1 MIHEVEVSN
10 LMFNKISDEQKNF
23 NKYNINVE
31 LEEESS
37 NDEKTVLKYSL
48 DLTSNPK
55 NAVIN
60 ISGSTTLSGEP
71 SEIEKFLKQ
80 EDEKTPEVV
89 SLIYQE
95 LFPLMYIISK
105 NMKIPSPAH
114 TISLNIS
121 GESEDRFEKSE
132 EDNEKSPET
141 PKESSDEKVEESSDE
156 KVEESSDEKVE
167 ESSDEKVEESSD
179 EKIDETNK
187 PMKESQEAEIKKDEE
202 SDVPEKQNNENES

>member
-23 NKYNINVE
+23 NKYNINVA

-121 GESEDRFEKSE
+121 GESEDLFEKSE
-132 EDNEKSPET
+132 ADNEKSPET
-141 PKESSDEKVEESSDE
+141 PKESSDEKM
-156 KVEESSDEKVE
+156 
-167 ESSDEKVEESSD
+167 
-179 EKIDETNK
+179 DETNE

>member
-10 LMFNKISDEQKNF
+10 IMFNKISDELKNF

-37 NDEKTVLKYSL
+37 NDEKTILKYSL

-132 EDNEKSPET
+132 ADNEKSPET
-141 PKESSDEKVEESSDE
+141 PKESSDEKMEESSDE
-156 KVEESSDEKVE
+156 KMEESSDEKM
-167 ESSDEKVEESSD
+167 
-179 EKIDETNK
+179 DETNE

-202 SDVPEKQNNENES
+202 PDEPEKQNNENES

>member
-23 NKYNINVE
+23 DKYNINVE

-121 GESEDRFEKSE
+121 GESEDLFEKSE
-132 EDNEKSPET
+132 ADNEKSPET
-141 PKESSDEKVEESSDE
+141 PKESSDEKMEESSDE
-156 KVEESSDEKVE
+156 KMEESSDEKM
-167 ESSDEKVEESSD
+167 
-179 EKIDETNK
+179 DETNE
-187 PMKESQEAEIKKDEE
+187 PMKESQEAEIKKEEEPDE
-202 SDVPEKQNNENES
+202 PEKQNNENE

>member
-10 LMFNKISDEQKNF
+10 LMFNKTTVEQKNF
-23 NKYNINVE
+23 KKYNINVE

-37 NDEKTVLKYSL
+37 SDEKTILKYSL

-60 ISGSTTLSGEP
+60 ISGSTTLTGEP

-114 TISLNIS
+114 TISLNIN
-121 GESEDRFEKSE
+121 GESEDRFEKS
-132 EDNEKSPET
+132 DSGNEKSPET
-141 PKESSDEKVEESSDE
+141 PKESSDEKM
-156 KVEESSDEKVE
+156 
-167 ESSDEKVEESSD
+167 
-179 EKIDETNK
+179 DETDK
-187 PMKESQEAEIKKDEE
+187 QMKESEEAEIKKDEE
-202 SDVPEKQNNENES
+202 LDVPEKQNNENES

>member
-132 EDNEKSPET
+132 ADNEKSPET
-141 PKESSDEKVEESSDE
+141 PKESSDEKMEESSDE
-156 KVEESSDEKVE
+156 KMEESSDEKME
-167 ESSDEKVEESSD
+167 ESSDEKM
-179 EKIDETNK
+179 DETNE

-202 SDVPEKQNNENES
+202 PDEPEKQNNENES